1 MTPQSPSHSQGR
13 LAVAMAAAGV
23 LLVAI
28 QAALVIPYR
37 AEERNMVYYDLTHED
52 AAVLYPEAL
61 QEVAEHESAAAGISA
76 DPADILIPVALRSI
90 EQKGVLAVA
99 VYDATGEVLQF
110 APANLLLAELP
121 PGDFPRLLGGEQIS
135 TYTPS
140 FPLDRYFSGQS
151 GTIPVLQVEL
161 PLHGNDP
168 AKTLGFVQYTL
179 LAQELAG
186 KLAGVDASMR
196 RDTVKTLALGAL
208 LIAVVLTAAFFFL
221 RRAQRAIAERN
232 QRLVRANFELTL
244 AAKASALGQVTSHLI
259 HGLQGP
265 VAGLR
270 AVTASRQSEESGTD
284 ADWRSAADY
293 TERLQLMIQ
302 DTVSL
307 LGEIGSPIA
316 YELNGREL
324 ADTIRRRNEPAA
336 RDRHIDF
343 TVEGD
348 FERRLDGHRGGLLCL
363 IAANLAQNA
372 FAATAPGGRVRVVLR
387 VEGEAIVLTAADEG
401 EGLSDEAIAHLF
413 EPGRSTR
420 PGGTGLGLAISQLL
434 ARQLG
439 GQLRLEATG
448 RAGTTFRLTM
458 PIAAA

>member
-1 MTPQSPSHSQGR
+1 
-13 LAVAMAAAGV
+13 
-23 LLVAI
+23 
-28 QAALVIPYR
+28 
-37 AEERNMVYYDLTHED
+37 
-52 AAVLYPEAL
+52 
-61 QEVAEHESAAAGISA
+61 
-76 DPADILIPVALRSI
+76 
-90 EQKGVLAVA
+90 
-99 VYDATGEVLQF
+99 
-110 APANLLLAELP
+110 
-121 PGDFPRLLGGEQIS
+121 
-135 TYTPS
+135 
-140 FPLDRYFSGQS
+140 
-151 GTIPVLQVEL
+151 
-161 PLHGNDP
+161 
-168 AKTLGFVQYTL
+168 
-179 LAQELAG
+179 
-186 KLAGVDASMR
+186 
-196 RDTVKTLALGAL
+196 
-208 LIAVVLTAAFFFL
+208 
-221 RRAQRAIAERN
+221 
-232 QRLVRANFELTL
+232 
-244 AAKASALGQVTSHLI
+244 
-259 HGLQGP
+259 
-265 VAGLR
+265 
-270 AVTASRQSEESGTD
+270 
-284 ADWRSAADY
+284 
-293 TERLQLMIQ
+293 MIQ

-324 ADTIRRRNEPAA
+324 ADTIRRRNEPSA

-387 VEGEAIVLTAADEG
+387 VEGEAIALTVADEG